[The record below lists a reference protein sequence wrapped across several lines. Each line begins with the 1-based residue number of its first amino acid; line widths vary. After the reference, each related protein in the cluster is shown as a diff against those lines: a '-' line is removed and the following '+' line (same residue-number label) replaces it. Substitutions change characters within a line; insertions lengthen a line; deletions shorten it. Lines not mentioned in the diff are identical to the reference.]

1 MNKKQVL
8 LLGATGLV
16 GSNVL
21 RELIA
26 SDLVGNVTVLV
37 RKPLA
42 ISSSKL
48 IQVVTDFSDWSALDA
63 LTSVDVLFC
72 CIGTTRKK
80 TPDLIQYKA
89 IDCGITM
96 EVARRA
102 KQLGC
107 KQIHLI
113 SSVGA
118 NAKSSNFYL
127 KIKGEIEEGIQTLGF
142 DTCLIYRP
150 SMLIGARNESRPAE
164 KIGQI
169 LTPVFDFFTF
179 GGNYHSIRATNL
191 AQCMVRQVEIS
202 KPGKQILFYRDFN
215 A

>member
-1 MNKKQVL
+1 
-8 LLGATGLV
+8 
-16 GSNVL
+16 
-21 RELIA
+21 
-26 SDLVGNVTVLV
+26 LV

-42 ISSSKL
+42 ISNSKL
-48 IQVVTDFSDWSALDA
+48 IQVVTDFTDLSELD
-63 LTSVDVLFC
+63 SIGPVDALFC

-80 TPDLIQYKA
+80 TPDLVQYKA
-89 IDCGITM
+89 IDYGITM

-107 KQIHLI
+107 QQIHLI

-127 KIKGEIEEGIQTLGF
+127 KIKGETEEGIQTLGF
-142 DTCLIYRP
+142 ETCLIYRP
-150 SMLIGARNESRPAE
+150 SMLIGARNESRPTE

-179 GGNYHSIRATNL
+179 GGNYHSIRASEL
-191 AQCMVRQVEIS
+191 AKCMVSQVERS
-202 KPGKQILFYRDFN
+202 TAGNQILYYRDFN

>member
-1 MNKKQVL
+1 MKNVL
-8 LLGATGLV
+8 LLGASGLV

-21 RELIA
+21 SELLA
-26 SDLVGNVTVLV
+26 HDQVGQITILV
-37 RKPLA
+37 RNSLQLTHP
-42 ISSSKL
+42 KL
-48 IQVVTDFSDWSALDA
+48 TQVRTDFTDLSALDSIG
-63 LTSVDVLFC
+63 SVDALFC

-80 TPDLIQYKA
+80 TPDLVQYKA
-89 IDCGITM
+89 IDYGITM

-142 DTCLIYRP
+142 ETCLIYRP

-191 AQCMVRQVEIS
+191 AQCMARQVEIS
-202 KPGKQILFYRDFN
+202 KSGKQILFYRDFN

>member
-21 RELIA
+21 RELLA
-26 SDLVGNVTVLV
+26 SNLVGNVTVLV

-42 ISSSKL
+42 ISNSKL
-48 IQVVTDFSDWSALDA
+48 IQVVTDFTDLSALD
-63 LTSVDVLFC
+63 SIGPVDALFC

-89 IDCGITM
+89 IDYGITM
-96 EVARRA
+96 AVATYA
-102 KQLGC
+102 KAHGC
-107 KQIHLI
+107 KQIHLV

-118 NAKSSNFYL
+118 NSKASNFYL
-127 KIKGEIEEGIQTLGF
+127 KIKGEVEEGIQALGVERCF
-142 DTCLIYRP
+142 IYRP

-164 KIGQI
+164 KLGQL
-169 LTPVFDFFTF
+169 LTPIFDVFTF
-179 GGNYHSIRATNL
+179 GGQYHSIRASEL
-191 AQCMVRQVEIS
+191 AQCMVRQVERS
-202 KPGKQILFYRDFN
+202 TAGNQFLYYRDFN

>member
-1 MNKKQVL
+1 MKNVL
-8 LLGATGLV
+8 LLGASGLV

-21 RELIA
+21 TELLA
-26 SDLVGNVTVLV
+26 HDQVGQITILV
-37 RKPLA
+37 RNSLQLTHP
-42 ISSSKL
+42 KL
-48 IQVVTDFSDWSALDA
+48 TQVRTDFTDLSALDSIG
-63 LTSVDVLFC
+63 SVDALFC

-80 TPDLIQYKA
+80 TPDLVQYKA
-89 IDCGITM
+89 IDYGITM
-96 EVARRA
+96 AVATYA
-102 KQLGC
+102 KAHGC
-107 KQIHLI
+107 KQIHLV

-127 KIKGEIEEGIQTLGF
+127 KIKGEVEEGIQALGVERCF
-142 DTCLIYRP
+142 IYRP

-164 KIGQI
+164 KLGQL
-169 LTPVFDFFTF
+169 LTPIFDVFTF
-179 GGNYHSIRATNL
+179 GGQYHSIRATNL

>member
-1 MNKKQVL
+1 MKNVV
-8 LLGATGLV
+8 LLGASGLV

-21 RELIA
+21 TELLA
-26 SDLVGNVTVLV
+26 HDQVGQITILV
-37 RKPLA
+37 RNSLQLTHP
-42 ISSSKL
+42 KL
-48 IQVVTDFSDWSALDA
+48 TQVRTDFTDLSALDSIG
-63 LTSVDVLFC
+63 SVDALFC

-80 TPDLIQYKA
+80 TPDLVQYKA
-89 IDCGITM
+89 IDYGITM

-142 DTCLIYRP
+142 ETCLIYRP

-191 AQCMVRQVEIS
+191 AQCMARQVEIS

>member
-21 RELIA
+21 RELLA
-26 SDLVGNVTVLV
+26 SNLVGNVTVLV

-42 ISSSKL
+42 ISNSKL
-48 IQVVTDFSDWSALDA
+48 IQVVTDFTDLSALD
-63 LTSVDVLFC
+63 SIGPVDALFC

-80 TPDLIQYKA
+80 TPDLVQYKA
-89 IDCGITM
+89 IDYGITM

-107 KQIHLI
+107 QQIHLI

-127 KIKGEIEEGIQTLGF
+127 KIKGETEEGIQTLGF
-142 DTCLIYRP
+142 ETCLIYRP
-150 SMLIGARNESRPAE
+150 SMLIGARNESRPTE

-179 GGNYHSIRATNL
+179 GGNYHSIRASEL
-191 AQCMVRQVEIS
+191 AKCMVSQVERS
-202 KPGKQILFYRDFN
+202 TAGNQILYYRDFN

>member
-8 LLGATGLV
+8 LLGASGLV

-21 RELIA
+21 SELLA
-26 SDLVGNVTVLV
+26 NDLVGNVTVLV

-42 ISSSKL
+42 ISNSKL
-48 IQVVTDFSDWSALDA
+48 IQVVTDFSDWTALDA
-63 LTSVDVLFC
+63 LTSVDVLCC

-80 TPDLIQYKA
+80 TPDLVQYKA
-89 IDCGITM
+89 IDYGITM

-102 KQLGC
+102 KQFGC

-127 KIKGEIEEGIQTLGF
+127 KIKGETEEGIQSLGF
-142 DTCLIYRP
+142 ETCFIYRP
-150 SMLIGARNESRPAE
+150 SMLIGARNESRPGE
-164 KIGQI
+164 KIGQL

-179 GGNYHSIRATNL
+179 GGQYHSIRATTL
-191 AQCMVRQVEIS
+191 AQSMVRNATQAPATS
-202 KPGKQILFYRDFN
+202 RILFYKDFL
-215 A
+215 

>member
-21 RELIA
+21 RESLE

-42 ISSSKL
+42 ISNSKL
-48 IQVVTDFSDWSALDA
+48 IQVVTDFSDWSALDT

-80 TPDLIQYKA
+80 TPDLVQYKA
-89 IDCGITM
+89 IDYGITM

-127 KIKGEIEEGIQTLGF
+127 KIKGQTEEGIQTLGF
-142 DTCLIYRP
+142 ETCLIYRP
-150 SMLIGARNESRPAE
+150 SMLIGKRNESRPAE

-179 GGNYHSIRATNL
+179 GGNYHSIRASEL
-191 AQCMVRQVEIS
+191 AQCMVGQVERS
-202 KPGKQILFYRDFN
+202 TPGKQILYYRDFN

>member
-1 MNKKQVL
+1 MKNVL
-8 LLGATGLV
+8 LLGASGLV

-21 RELIA
+21 TELLA
-26 SDLVGNVTVLV
+26 HDQVGQITILV
-37 RKPLA
+37 RNSLQLTHP
-42 ISSSKL
+42 KL
-48 IQVVTDFSDWSALDA
+48 TQVRTDFTDLSALDSIG
-63 LTSVDVLFC
+63 SVDALFC

-80 TPDLIQYKA
+80 TPDLVQYKA
-89 IDCGITM
+89 IDYGITM

-142 DTCLIYRP
+142 ETCLIYRP

-202 KPGKQILFYRDFN
+202 KLGKQILFYRDFN

>member
-26 SDLVGNVTVLV
+26 SDLVGDVTVVV

-63 LTSVDVLFC
+63 LPSVDALFC

-80 TPDLIQYKA
+80 TPDLVQYKA
-89 IDCGITM
+89 IDYGITM

-127 KIKGEIEEGIQTLGF
+127 KIKGEIEEEIQTLGF
-142 DTCLIYRP
+142 ETWLIYRP

-191 AQCMVRQVEIS
+191 AQCMARQVEIS

>member
-1 MNKKQVL
+1 MKNVV
-8 LLGATGLV
+8 LLGASGLV

-21 RELIA
+21 TELLA
-26 SDLVGNVTVLV
+26 HDQVGQITILV
-37 RKPLA
+37 RNSLQLTHP
-42 ISSSKL
+42 KL
-48 IQVVTDFSDWSALDA
+48 TQVRTDFTDLSALDSIG
-63 LTSVDVLFC
+63 SVDALFC

-80 TPDLIQYKA
+80 TPDLVQYKA
-89 IDCGITM
+89 IDYGITM
-96 EVARRA
+96 AVATYA
-102 KQLGC
+102 KAHGC
-107 KQIHLI
+107 KQIHLV

-127 KIKGEIEEGIQTLGF
+127 KIKGEVEEGIQALGVERCF
-142 DTCLIYRP
+142 IYRP

-164 KIGQI
+164 KLGQL
-169 LTPVFDFFTF
+169 LTPIFDVFTF
-179 GGNYHSIRATNL
+179 GGQYHSIRATNL

>member
-1 MNKKQVL
+1 MKNVL
-8 LLGATGLV
+8 LLGASGLV

-21 RELIA
+21 TELLA
-26 SDLVGNVTVLV
+26 HDQVGQITILV
-37 RKPLA
+37 RNSLQLTHP
-42 ISSSKL
+42 KL
-48 IQVVTDFSDWSALDA
+48 TQVRTDFTDLSALDSIG
-63 LTSVDVLFC
+63 SVDALFC

-80 TPDLIQYKA
+80 TPDLVQYKA
-89 IDCGITM
+89 IDYGITM

-118 NAKSSNFYL
+118 KAKSSNFYL

-142 DTCLIYRP
+142 ETCLIYRP

-164 KIGQI
+164 NIGQI

>member
-21 RELIA
+21 RELLA
-26 SDLVGNVTVLV
+26 SNLVGNVTVLV

-42 ISSSKL
+42 ISNSKL
-48 IQVVTDFSDWSALDA
+48 IQVVTDFSDWAALDA

-80 TPDLIQYKA
+80 TPDLVQYKA
-89 IDCGITM
+89 IDYGITM

-118 NAKSSNFYL
+118 NAKSSNFYI
-127 KIKGEIEEGIQTLGF
+127 KIKGETEEGIQTLGF
-142 DTCLIYRP
+142 ETCLIYRP
-150 SMLIGARNESRPAE
+150 SMLIGKRNESRPAE
-164 KIGQI
+164 KIGQT

-179 GGNYHSIRATNL
+179 GGNYHSIRASEL
-191 AQCMVRQVEIS
+191 AQCMVGQVERS
-202 KPGKQILFYRDFN
+202 TPGKQILYYRDFN

>member
-1 MNKKQVL
+1 MKNVL
-8 LLGATGLV
+8 LLGASGLV

-21 RELIA
+21 TELLA
-26 SDLVGNVTVLV
+26 HDQVGQITILV
-37 RKPLA
+37 RNSLQLTHP
-42 ISSSKL
+42 KL
-48 IQVVTDFSDWSALDA
+48 TQVRTDFTDLSALDSIG
-63 LTSVDVLFC
+63 SVDALFC

-80 TPDLIQYKA
+80 TPDLVQYKA
-89 IDCGITM
+89 IDYGITM

-142 DTCLIYRP
+142 ETFLIYRP

>member
-21 RELIA
+21 RELLA
-26 SDLVGNVTVLV
+26 SNLVDNVTVLV

-42 ISSSKL
+42 ISNSKL
-48 IQVVTDFSDWSALDA
+48 IQVVTDFTDLSALD
-63 LTSVDVLFC
+63 SIGPVDALFC

-80 TPDLIQYKA
+80 TPDLVQYKA
-89 IDCGITM
+89 IDYGITM

-107 KQIHLI
+107 QQIHLI

-127 KIKGEIEEGIQTLGF
+127 RIKGETEEGIQSLGF
-142 DTCLIYRP
+142 ETCFIYRP
-150 SMLIGARNESRPAE
+150 SMLIGARNESRPGE
-164 KIGQI
+164 KIGQL

-179 GGNYHSIRATNL
+179 GGQYHSIRATTL
-191 AQCMVRQVEIS
+191 AQSMVRNATQAPATS
-202 KPGKQILFYRDFN
+202 RILFYKDFL
-215 A
+215 

>member
-21 RELIA
+21 RESLEN
-26 SDLVGNVTVLV
+26 DLVGNVTVLV

-42 ISSSKL
+42 ISNSKL
-48 IQVVTDFSDWSALDA
+48 IQVVTDFSDWSELDT
-63 LTSVDVLFC
+63 LTSVDLLFC

-80 TPDLIQYKA
+80 TPDLVQYKA
-89 IDCGITM
+89 IDYGITM

-127 KIKGEIEEGIQTLGF
+127 KIKGETEEGIQTLGF
-142 DTCLIYRP
+142 ETCLIYRP
-150 SMLIGARNESRPAE
+150 SMLIGKRNESRPAE

-179 GGNYHSIRATNL
+179 GGNYHSIRASEL
-191 AQCMVRQVEIS
+191 AQCMVGQVEIS
-202 KPGKQILFYRDFN
+202 TPGKQILYYRDFN

>member
-21 RELIA
+21 RELLA
-26 SDLVGNVTVLV
+26 SNLVGNVTVLV

-42 ISSSKL
+42 ISNSKL
-48 IQVVTDFSDWSALDA
+48 IQVVTDFTDLSALD
-63 LTSVDVLFC
+63 SIGPVDALFC

-80 TPDLIQYKA
+80 TPDLVQYKA
-89 IDCGITM
+89 IDYGITM

-107 KQIHLI
+107 QQIHLI

-127 KIKGEIEEGIQTLGF
+127 KIKGETEEGIQTLGF
-142 DTCLIYRP
+142 ETCLIYRP
-150 SMLIGARNESRPAE
+150 SMLIGGRNESRPAE

-179 GGNYHSIRATNL
+179 GGNYHSIRASEL
-191 AQCMVRQVEIS
+191 AKCMVSQVERS
-202 KPGKQILFYRDFN
+202 TSGNQILYYRDFN

>member
-21 RELIA
+21 RELLA
-26 SDLVGNVTVLV
+26 SNLVGNVTVLV

-42 ISSSKL
+42 ISNSKL
-48 IQVVTDFSDWSALDA
+48 IQVVTDFTDLSALD
-63 LTSVDVLFC
+63 SIGPVDALFC

-80 TPDLIQYKA
+80 TPDLVQYKA
-89 IDCGITM
+89 IDYGITM

-107 KQIHLI
+107 QQIHLI

-127 KIKGEIEEGIQTLGF
+127 KIKGETEEGIQTLGF
-142 DTCLIYRP
+142 ETCLIYRP
-150 SMLIGARNESRPAE
+150 SMLIGGRNESRPAE

-179 GGNYHSIRATNL
+179 GGNYHSIRASEL
-191 AQCMVRQVEIS
+191 AKCMVSQVERS
-202 KPGKQILFYRDFN
+202 TAGNQILYYRDFN

>member
-21 RELIA
+21 SELLK
-26 SDLVGNVTVLV
+26 SDLVGKVTVLV

-42 ISSSKL
+42 ISNSKL
-48 IQVVTDFSDWSALDA
+48 IQVVTDFSDWTALDA
-63 LTSVDVLFC
+63 LTSVDVLCC

-80 TPDLIQYKA
+80 TPDLVQYKA
-89 IDCGITM
+89 IDYGITM

-127 KIKGEIEEGIQTLGF
+127 KIKGET
-142 DTCLIYRP
+142 
-150 SMLIGARNESRPAE
+150 
-164 KIGQI
+164 
-169 LTPVFDFFTF
+169 FTF
-179 GGNYHSIRATNL
+179 GGNYHSIRATQL

-202 KPGKQILFYRDFN
+202 IPGNQFLYYRDFV

>member
-1 MNKKQVL
+1 MKNVL
-8 LLGATGLV
+8 LLGASGLV

-21 RELIA
+21 TELLA
-26 SDLVGNVTVLV
+26 HDQVGQITILV
-37 RKPLA
+37 RNSLQLTHP
-42 ISSSKL
+42 KL
-48 IQVVTDFSDWSALDA
+48 TQVRTDFTDLSALDSIG
-63 LTSVDVLFC
+63 SVDALFC

-80 TPDLIQYKA
+80 TPDLVQYKA
-89 IDCGITM
+89 IDYGITM

-142 DTCLIYRP
+142 ETCLIYRP

>member
-21 RELIA
+21 SELLR

-42 ISSSKL
+42 ISNSKL
-48 IQVVTDFSDWSALDA
+48 IQVVTDFSDWSTLDA
-63 LTSVDVLFC
+63 LTSVDVLCC

-80 TPDLIQYKA
+80 TPDLVQYKA
-89 IDCGITM
+89 IDYGITM

-107 KQIHLI
+107 QQIHLI

-127 KIKGEIEEGIQTLGF
+127 KIKGETEEGIQSLGF
-142 DTCLIYRP
+142 ENCLIYRP

-164 KIGQI
+164 KIGQL

-179 GGNYHSIRATNL
+179 GGNYHSIRATHL
-191 AQCMVRQVEIS
+191 AQRMVRRIETAT
-202 KPGKQILFYRDFN
+202 PGKQILHYRDFN

>member
-1 MNKKQVL
+1 MKNVL
-8 LLGATGLV
+8 LLGASGLV

-21 RELIA
+21 SELLA
-26 SDLVGNVTVLV
+26 HDQVGQITILV
-37 RKPLA
+37 RNSLQLTHP
-42 ISSSKL
+42 KL
-48 IQVVTDFSDWSALDA
+48 TQVRTDFTDLSALDSIG
-63 LTSVDVLFC
+63 SVDALFC

-80 TPDLIQYKA
+80 TPDLVQYKA
-89 IDCGITM
+89 IDYGITM

-142 DTCLIYRP
+142 ETCLIYRP

-191 AQCMVRQVEIS
+191 AQCMARQVEIS

>member
-1 MNKKQVL
+1 MKNVV
-8 LLGATGLV
+8 LLGASGLV

-21 RELIA
+21 NELLA
-26 SDLVGNVTVLV
+26 HDQVGQVTVLV
-37 RKPLA
+37 RTSLQLTHP
-42 ISSSKL
+42 KL
-48 IQVVTDFSDWSALDA
+48 TQVRTDFTDLSALDSIG
-63 LTSVDVLFC
+63 SVDALFC

-80 TPDLIQYKA
+80 TPDLVQYKA
-89 IDCGITM
+89 IDYGITM

-142 DTCLIYRP
+142 ETCLIYRP

>member
-1 MNKKQVL
+1 MKNVL
-8 LLGATGLV
+8 LLGASGLV

-21 RELIA
+21 TELLA
-26 SDLVGNVTVLV
+26 HDQVGQITILV
-37 RKPLA
+37 RNSLQLTHP
-42 ISSSKL
+42 KL
-48 IQVVTDFSDWSALDA
+48 TQVRTDFTDLSALDSIG
-63 LTSVDVLFC
+63 SVDALFC

-89 IDCGITM
+89 IDYGITM

-127 KIKGEIEEGIQTLGF
+127 KIKGEIEEEIQTLGF
-142 DTCLIYRP
+142 ETCLIYRP

>member
-1 MNKKQVL
+1 MKNVL
-8 LLGATGLV
+8 LLGASGLV

-21 RELIA
+21 TELLA
-26 SDLVGNVTVLV
+26 HDQVGQITILV
-37 RKPLA
+37 RNSLQLTHP
-42 ISSSKL
+42 KL
-48 IQVVTDFSDWSALDA
+48 TQVRTDFTDLSALDSIG
-63 LTSVDVLFC
+63 SVDALFC

-89 IDCGITM
+89 IDYGITM

-142 DTCLIYRP
+142 ETCLIYRP

-191 AQCMVRQVEIS
+191 AQCMARQVEIS

>member
-21 RELIA
+21 SELLK
-26 SDLVGNVTVLV
+26 SDWVGNVTVLV

-42 ISSSKL
+42 ITHSKL
-48 IQVVTDFSDWSALDA
+48 TQVVTDFSDWTALDA
-63 LTSVDVLFC
+63 LTSVDVLCC

-80 TPDLIQYKA
+80 TPDLVQYKA
-89 IDCGITM
+89 IDYGITM

-107 KQIHLI
+107 QQIHLI

-127 KIKGEIEEGIQTLGF
+127 KIKGETEEGIQSLGF
-142 DTCLIYRP
+142 ETCLIYRP

-179 GGNYHSIRATNL
+179 GGNYHSIRANQL

-202 KPGKQILFYRDFN
+202 TPGNHVLYYREFN